1 LPCVCT
7 RQRTFGLFAVCTRT
21 AKGPRVAQLC
31 SWELLGGVPAWFFA
45 VRGRARPHGKASHGK
60 HCCARQR
67 RAHGKE
73 AGRTAKQRRT
83 AAMATHGK
91 DASHGSVRSA
101 RQRWRRTAKGV
112 AVQSVHAHG
121 KGGFAVEDF
130 AVQTMPC
137 VHARQSL
144 CRAYR
149 PLCRPMAR
157 TAKPVSPVVMDLPLH
172 LTNLSKHVRNSHLQ
186 LVAEYP
192 LSVQV
197 CADAISSGTDEKGS
211 SYGSCHICQC
221 THGSFA
227 RRCPCVQH

>member
-1 LPCVCT
+1 VCT

-73 AGRTAKQRRT
+73 VGRTAKQRRT

-91 DASHGSVRSA
+91 DPSHGSVRSA

-121 KGGFAVEDF
+121 KGSFAVEDF

-157 TAKPVSPVVMDLPLH
+157 TAKPVSPVVLPHVAIIRAPSTFQLVSSQGRNAYAPCTGHPLH
-172 LTNLSKHVRNSHLQ
+172 DCTIGFT
-186 LVAEYP
+186 
-192 LSVQV
+192 QV
-197 CADAISSGTDEKGS
+197 
-211 SYGSCHICQC
+211 SCYEIRAAM
-221 THGSFA
+221 FY
-227 RRCPCVQH
+227 